1 MKKSNK
7 SNNEILEQ
15 KHGKRLEER
24 DNCPQHAQYYGY
36 TLLKLHLSD
45 DLFMFEIPELPLPRI
60 FPLGAILFNFLF
72 LLVAIPLEAYV
83 LNTRLKFDKKT
94 SAFYAVSINL
104 FSNVIGW
111 IIFFFIDPVLPPQIK
126 SELINFIF
134 FNRLQAPNIQTLMIL
149 TAFIIFFGTFL
160 VKYFL
165 LRILL
170 MSLSELKKAD
180 PEPQPIQQRRNSRR
194 AFKSKW
200 QNTNVVTTILIGNA
214 LSYSL
219 IAIILFIRSVNT

>member
-1 MKKSNK
+1 
-7 SNNEILEQ
+7 
-15 KHGKRLEER
+15 
-24 DNCPQHAQYYGY
+24 
-36 TLLKLHLSD
+36 
-45 DLFMFEIPELPLPRI
+45 MFEIPELPLPRI

-94 SAFYAVSINL
+94 STFYAVSINL

-111 IIFFFIDPVLPPQIK
+111 IIFFFIDPVLPAQIK

-134 FNRLQAPNIQTLMIL
+134 FNRLQAPSIQTLIIL
-149 TAFIIFFGTFL
+149 TAFIIFFATFL

-170 MSLSELKKAD
+170 LLLSELKKAE

-194 AFKSKW
+194 ALKSKW

>member
-1 MKKSNK
+1 
-7 SNNEILEQ
+7 
-15 KHGKRLEER
+15 
-24 DNCPQHAQYYGY
+24 
-36 TLLKLHLSD
+36 
-45 DLFMFEIPELPLPRI
+45 MFEIPELPLPRI

-83 LNTRLKFDKKT
+83 LNTRLRFDKKT
-94 SAFYAVSINL
+94 STFYAVSINL

-111 IIFFFIDPVLPPQIK
+111 VIFFFLDPVLPPQIK

-134 FNRLQAPNIQTLMIL
+134 FNRLQAPNIQTLIIF
-149 TAFIIFFGTFL
+149 TAFIIFFATFL

-170 MSLSELKKAD
+170 LLLSELKKAE
-180 PEPQPIQQRRNSRR
+180 PEPQLIQRRNSRR
-194 AFKSKW
+194 ALKSKW

>member
-1 MKKSNK
+1 
-7 SNNEILEQ
+7 
-15 KHGKRLEER
+15 
-24 DNCPQHAQYYGY
+24 
-36 TLLKLHLSD
+36 
-45 DLFMFEIPELPLPRI
+45 MFDIPELPLPRI
-60 FPLGAILFNFLF
+60 FPFGAILFNFLF

-111 IIFFFIDPVLPPQIK
+111 IIFFFLDPVLSPQIK

-134 FNRLQAPNIQTLMIL
+134 FNRLQGPNIQSLIIL

-170 MSLSELKKAD
+170 LLLSEFKKPE
-180 PEPQPIQQRRNSRR
+180 PEPQIQQRRNSRR
-194 AFKSKW
+194 ALKSKW